1 MISEESKT
9 TSVKNLNDVISNR
22 SPNSYPKEAMPLGTF
37 IRSTR
42 FDRLGVITDAF
53 YGEKDEDDKNIVVY
67 TVLLFPND
75 HKFNSLSQEEENFY
89 LSNEYEYEV
98 VGYLMISPVNL
109 LKLSKDFGGNLFL

>member
-1 MISEESKT
+1 MVSEESKT
-9 TSVKNLNDVISNR
+9 TSVKNLKDIINDR
-22 SPNSYPKEAMPLGTF
+22 SSGSYPKEAMPLGTY

-53 YGEKDEDDKNIVVY
+53 YGDKDEDNKNIVVY
-67 TVLLFPND
+67 TVLLFPDERSFTN
-75 HKFNSLSQEEENFY
+75 LSQKEDNFY

-98 VGYLMISPVNL
+98 IGYLMISPVNL